1 MQERREYTDKEPHR
15 SVKDK
20 ENSARS
26 EGTGPAWA
34 RLVHA
39 LGMLCHASKSWPS
52 RRRDV
57 RGIGGR
63 AADQA
68 PSSTPSDA
76 WSANALEALEKRL
89 SRRADSNCRPAVYET
104 AALPAGLRRRGT
116 PPGKFRGSKVARGI
130 DRSGLSP
137 SVCAAMVSTHSGNGD
152 FIKLWTGFTIARVG
166 SQITV
171 LALPLTAVLLLGAG
185 ATETGLLVAA
195 QMLPSIV
202 AGLFIGVWVDRLP
215 RRPIMIWSD
224 IGSAVVIASV
234 PLAAAVDALSLAQLY
249 VVSFLGGAFAV
260 STDLARAAMVPSL
273 VGRTRLVAA
282 NSRLQAS
289 NAVAQVAGPSLGGIL
304 VQTLTAPIAM
314 LWDAVGFVV
323 SALFIVTI
331 RSPEP
336 SRSRETERSVWHE
349 VTDGL
354 RWVRRQPIVFR
365 CITAIALANIE
376 WFAVQGVLVVYA
388 TRELGLSPALLGISL
403 AAIGQLSLLGAAVA
417 GPLTARWGL
426 GPVMIAALFLETL
439 SRLLLPFASGTPV
452 QAATV
457 LGLSQ
462 ALLGLTV
469 PLWVVSSV
477 SLVQALTPEHLL
489 GRVNSATRFVGFVVA
504 PPAAFGAGIV
514 GDLIGLRPTLFAAA
528 VIAALAFLYLLLSP
542 VRRYQHPTT

>member
-1 MQERREYTDKEPHR
+1 VVTSEP
-15 SVKDK
+15 S
-20 ENSARS
+20 
-26 EGTGPAWA
+26 
-34 RLVHA
+34 
-39 LGMLCHASKSWPS
+39 
-52 RRRDV
+52 
-57 RGIGGR
+57 
-63 AADQA
+63 
-68 PSSTPSDA
+68 
-76 WSANALEALEKRL
+76 L
-89 SRRADSNCRPAVYET
+89 SR
-104 AALPAGLRRRGT
+104 
-116 PPGKFRGSKVARGI
+116 
-130 DRSGLSP
+130 
-137 SVCAAMVSTHSGNGD
+137 NGD
-152 FIKLWTGFTIARVG
+152 FVKLWTGFTIARVG

-224 IGSAVVIASV
+224 IASAVVIASV
-234 PLAAAVDALSLAQLY
+234 PLAAALGALSLAQLY

-260 STDLARAAMVPSL
+260 STDLARAAMVPLL

-289 NAVAQVAGPSLGGIL
+289 SAVAQVAGPSLGGIL

-314 LWDAVGFVV
+314 LCDAAGFIV
-323 SALFIVTI
+323 SALFIAAI
-331 RSPEP
+331 RSPEA

-349 VTDGL
+349 ITAGL
-354 RWVRRQPIVFR
+354 RWVRQQPIVFR

-388 TRELGLSPALLGISL
+388 TRELGLSPALLGVAL
-403 AAIGQLSLLGAAVA
+403 AVIGPLSLLSAWLA

-426 GPVMIAALFLETL
+426 GPVMIASLLIETL
-439 SRLLLPFASGTPV
+439 SRVLLPFAGGSPL

-469 PLWVVSSV
+469 PLWVVSSS
-477 SLVQALTPEHLL
+477 SLIQALTPDHLL
-489 GRVNSATRFVGFVVA
+489 GRVSSATRFIGFAVA

-514 GDLIGLRPTLFAAA
+514 GDLVGLRPTLFASA

>member
-1 MQERREYTDKEPHR
+1 MVASEP
-15 SVKDK
+15 
-20 ENSARS
+20 
-26 EGTGPAWA
+26 
-34 RLVHA
+34 
-39 LGMLCHASKSWPS
+39 
-52 RRRDV
+52 
-57 RGIGGR
+57 
-63 AADQA
+63 
-68 PSSTPSDA
+68 
-76 WSANALEALEKRL
+76 L
-89 SRRADSNCRPAVYET
+89 SR
-104 AALPAGLRRRGT
+104 
-116 PPGKFRGSKVARGI
+116 
-130 DRSGLSP
+130 
-137 SVCAAMVSTHSGNGD
+137 NGD
-152 FIKLWTGFTIARVG
+152 FVRLWTGFTIARVG

-224 IGSAVVIASV
+224 IASAVVIASV
-234 PLAAAVDALSLAQLY
+234 PLAAALGALSLAQLY

-260 STDLARAAMVPSL
+260 STDLARAAMVPLL

-289 NAVAQVAGPSLGGIL
+289 SAVAQVAGPSLGGIL

-323 SALFIVTI
+323 SALFIAAI

-336 SRSRETERSVWHE
+336 PRSRETERSVWHE
-349 VTDGL
+349 ITAGL
-354 RWVRRQPIVFR
+354 RWVRQQPIVFR

-403 AAIGQLSLLGAAVA
+403 AVIGPLSLLGAWLA

-426 GPVMIAALFLETL
+426 GPVMIASLLIETL
-439 SRLLLPFASGTPV
+439 SRLLLPFASGSPL

-469 PLWVVSSV
+469 PLWVVSSS
-477 SLVQALTPEHLL
+477 SLIQALTPDDLL
-489 GRVNSATRFVGFVVA
+489 GRVSSATRFIGFVVA

-542 VRRYQHPTT
+542 VRRYQHPAA